1 MCVCVRVCV
10 LAHDGAFMW
19 RAWCLRPVRACAL
32 CVRACVR
39 LGCVRGGRVK
49 IFSSEV
55 GYRPG
60 PRLSRRYH
68 LGRYLPLHPAPE
80 ATRCC
85 R

>member
-1 MCVCVRVCV
+1 MFTYGACARVC
-10 LAHDGAFMW
+10 AS
-19 RAWCLRPVRACAL
+19 
-32 CVRACVR
+32 ACVR
-39 LGCVRGGRVK
+39 LGNCVRGGRVK

-68 LGRYLPLHPAPE
+68 IGRYLPLHPAPE
-80 ATRCC
+80 ATRYC